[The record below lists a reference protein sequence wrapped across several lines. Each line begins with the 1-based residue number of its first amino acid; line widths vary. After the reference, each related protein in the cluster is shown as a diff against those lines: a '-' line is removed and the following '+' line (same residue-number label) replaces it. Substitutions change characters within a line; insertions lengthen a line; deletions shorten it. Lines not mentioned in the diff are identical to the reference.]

1 MGASLH
7 KYPGR
12 RLTDSGDGQLK
23 KGKGRK
29 PFFSCPEV
37 NGTGRRGLVSWAL
50 YDWANS
56 AYAAVVMA
64 GFFPVFFKEYWSE
77 SGDPVTSTFWLG
89 AANSAS
95 GLVMLVS
102 APILGAIADA
112 GARKKDFLA
121 AFILLGTVSTAFFV
135 LVPQGAWPMAGLLF
149 ILATMG
155 FMEGNTFYD
164 SLLIDVYGARSLDTV
179 SALGF
184 AMGYLGG
191 GLLLALCVAM
201 AWRPDL
207 FGLNGL
213 PQAVKTGFLLV
224 SIWWFVF
231 SIPLFVFVRESG
243 QRQAIGSAV
252 RQGLARLVSTL
263 QEIRSY
269 RTVVIFLAAYW
280 LYIDGVDTVVR
291 MAVDYGLALG
301 FRATD
306 LLLALLITQFVGF
319 PASFAFGWIGCR
331 IGAKWGIFLGLF
343 VYGGITIWGCR
354 MESAWEFYAIAVVI
368 GLVQG
373 GVQLLSRSFYA
384 RIIPPDRA
392 AEFFG
397 FYNMLGK
404 FAAVIGPFL
413 VGWISSVSGSNRMG
427 ILSLLFLF
435 ISGAVLLL
443 LIRAEGPLKAS
454 RSP

>member
-1 MGASLH
+1 M
-7 KYPGR
+7 
-12 RLTDSGDGQLK
+12 
-23 KGKGRK
+23 
-29 PFFSCPEV
+29 
-37 NGTGRRGLVSWAL
+37 VSWAL

-56 AYAAVVMA
+56 AYATVVMA
-64 GFFPVFFKEYWSE
+64 GFFPVFFKEYWSAF
-77 SGDPVTSTFWLG
+77 GDPVTSTFWLG

-95 GLVMLVS
+95 SLVMLVS

-121 AFILLGTVSTAFFV
+121 AFVLLGTVSTAFLV
-135 LVPQGAWPMAGLLF
+135 LVPQGAWPMAALLF

-164 SLLIDVYGARSLDTV
+164 SLLIDVSGARSLDSV

-184 AMGYLGG
+184 AVGYLGG
-191 GLLLALCVAM
+191 GLLLSVCVAM
-201 AWRPDL
+201 TWRPDL
-207 FGLNGL
+207 FGLNDL

-231 SIPLFVFVRESG
+231 SIPLFLFVRESG
-243 QRQAIGSAV
+243 KRQTIGSAV

-263 QEIRSY
+263 KEIRSY

-301 FRATD
+301 FRASD
-306 LLLALLITQFVGF
+306 LLLALLVTQFVGF
-319 PASFAFGWIGCR
+319 PASLAFGLIGGR
-331 IGAKWGIFLGLF
+331 IGARWGIFLGLF
-343 VYGGITIWGCR
+343 VYGGITLWGYR
-354 MESAWEFYAIAVVI
+354 MASAWEFYAIAVVI

-404 FAAVIGPFL
+404 FAAVIGPLL
-413 VGWISSVSGSNRMG
+413 VGWVSSVSGSNRIG

-435 ISGAVLLL
+435 ISGALLL
-443 LIRAEGPLKAS
+443 VLIRADGPLKAS
-454 RSP
+454 RPP